1 MPQRK
6 SGQKRL
12 RADKIRR
19 QRNLIIRRKIK
30 EVTKKFLKTV
40 EAKDWEQA
48 QKNLNLVYKQL
59 DKAAAKKYIHKNK
72 VSRRKARLTKK
83 LTLSKKS

>member
-12 RADKIRR
+12 RADKTRR
-19 QRNLIIRRKIK
+19 QRNLAIRRKIK
-30 EVTKKFLKTV
+30 EVTKKFLKNLR
-40 EAKDWEQA
+40 AKDWEQA
-48 QKNLNLVYKQL
+48 RKNLHLAYKQL

-72 VSRRKARLTKK
+72 VSRKKSRLAKK
-83 LTLSKKS
+83 LNVAKKS